1 MSKNKL
7 YKSHVALLSV
17 LRDAS
22 SFGSRSSVAL
32 IYAYRVVPRAVH
44 MC

>member
-7 YKSHVALLSV
+7 YKSHVALLSI
-17 LRDAS
+17 LRDA

-32 IYAYRVVPRAVH
+32 IYAYRVAPRAAH